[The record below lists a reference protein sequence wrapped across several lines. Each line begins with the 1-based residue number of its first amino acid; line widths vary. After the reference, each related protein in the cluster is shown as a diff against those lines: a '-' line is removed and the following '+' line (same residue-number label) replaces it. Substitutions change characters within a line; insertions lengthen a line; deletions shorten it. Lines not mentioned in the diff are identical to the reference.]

1 MFENVTKS
9 REIVKAILRER
20 NYFIAFLMASIFIF
34 AIFYVLTLATVT
46 NQSMGIFIMMNGLA
60 YTVSTFILFAVIS
73 LLFGIYVSL
82 LSFSIKTRL
91 KRRVSKSILGT
102 GGLIAGIFGA
112 GCPMCGSA
120 IFALFGM
127 PLALFLLPFK
137 GLELRALSLLLLGL
151 SVYLLSISLVNCK
164 IKTKVIKIVGG

>member
-9 REIVKAILRER
+9 REIVKSILRKR
-20 NYFIAFLMASIFIF
+20 NYLIAFIMVSIFIF
-34 AIFYVLTLATVT
+34 AIFYILTLATVT
-46 NQSMGIFIMMNGLA
+46 NQSIGIFIMMNGLA

-73 LLFGIYVSL
+73 LLFGVYVVL
-82 LSFSIKTRL
+82 LAFSMKIHL
-91 KRRVSKSILGT
+91 KRRVRKSIFGT

-127 PLALFLLPFK
+127 PLALFFLPFK

-164 IKTKVIKIVGG
+164 IETKVIKIVRG